1 MMKMLTNSTVQRNN
15 TAAGVGYYPTP
26 VLFRRFN
33 MKFIIMGINRC
44 HPPGKDEVYG
54 VFSDRAECYRYL
66 NKLKTG
72 CLGTVV
78 SFYVKEE

>member
-1 MMKMLTNSTVQRNN
+1 
-15 TAAGVGYYPTP
+15 
-26 VLFRRFN
+26 
-33 MKFIIMGINRC
+33 MKFIIMGINRF
-44 HPPGKDEVYG
+44 HPQGKDEVYG